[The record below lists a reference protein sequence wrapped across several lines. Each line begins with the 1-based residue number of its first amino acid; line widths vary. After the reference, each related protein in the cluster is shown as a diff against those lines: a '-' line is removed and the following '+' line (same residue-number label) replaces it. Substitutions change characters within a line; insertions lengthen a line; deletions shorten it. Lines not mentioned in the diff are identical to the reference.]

1 MNLHDDQ
8 KLRITSRSVWGK
20 HAIEEDGR
28 HISMAVSADS
38 LIKIAIVSGQYLVWA
53 GLHTILESART
64 FQIVGTPTCRITA
77 IETIADCQ
85 PDVIIVDTE
94 TEQDAVEGI
103 RQLREAAP
111 HAKLMLLS
119 GFEQKDPVRE
129 ALGFGVDGV
138 ILKINPPAV
147 IIAAIE
153 ALFRPP
159 LLTSDAGDPHTTEQI
174 PPRPLQGE
182 LQSVPPQTGWPDALT
197 EREREVI
204 RLVKQGLSNK
214 DIAHQLSI
222 SDSTVRHHLTSIF
235 DKVGVPNRQKLM
247 VHAHHFRATPV

>member
-1 MNLHDDQ
+1 M
-8 KLRITSRSVWGK
+8 
-20 HAIEEDGR
+20 
-28 HISMAVSADS
+28 MAVHAGA
-38 LIKIAIVSGQYLVWA
+38 LIKITIVSGQHLVWA
-53 GLHTILESART
+53 GLHAILESTRT
-64 FQIVGTPTCRITA
+64 FQIVGTPTRRITA
-77 IETIADCQ
+77 TDTIADCQ

-94 TEQDAVEGI
+94 TEQDAIEGI

-111 HAKLMLLS
+111 HAKMMLLS

-129 ALGFGVDGV
+129 ALEFGVDGV

-153 ALFRPP
+153 ALFPPSRLTSGAGGCNTAEQVLPRPP
-159 LLTSDAGDPHTTEQI
+159 QAELHPV
-174 PPRPLQGE
+174 LQ
-182 LQSVPPQTGWPDALT
+182 QTGWPDALT

-247 VHAHHFRATPV
+247 VHAHHFRTTPV

>member
-1 MNLHDDQ
+1 MGVNA
-8 KLRITSRSVWGK
+8 G
-20 HAIEEDGR
+20 
-28 HISMAVSADS
+28 S
-38 LIKIAIVSGQYLVWA
+38 LIKITIVSGQYLVWA

-153 ALFRPP
+153 TLFPP
-159 LLTSDAGDPHTTEQI
+159 SPLTSGAGDHQTLEQG
-174 PPRPLQGE
+174 PPGSPQKE
-182 LQSVPPQTGWPDALT
+182 LQPVLQQTGWPDALT
-197 EREREVI
+197 GRKREVI

-214 DIAHQLSI
+214 DIAHHLSI

-247 VHAHHFRATPV
+247 VHAHHVRTTPV